1 MVGQDI
7 LDYYRS
13 WLAYR
18 RWYLKVPGV
27 QACVLEDGKQRLSA
41 AFGLA
46 DTAAGTP
53 LTERHLFR
61 IASHSKTFTAVTVLR
76 LVERGKLRLDDPV
89 AEHLPELAGSG
100 LAAVTVREL
109 LGHGGGVIRDSE
121 DGDFWQ
127 LFRPYPDA
135 AELIRIATEPSAAV
149 TGRNERFKYSNI
161 AYGLLGLVIE
171 RVARTSF
178 ADAVAAE
185 ILRPLGLA
193 DTGPE
198 LSAERAADY
207 AAGHTALSYGTERN
221 VIEHVDTRALAAAT
235 GFYATAAEL
244 AAFYTALLPG
254 EHGLLG
260 ADAQRQL
267 RHREWEVKSGE
278 SWYGLGV
285 FLNKIGEHELFGHS
299 GGYPGH
305 ITRTFACPQRRTVVS
320 VLTNAVDGPA
330 EPLAAGLFR
339 LLDLAASASH
349 QPAPDGERFTGRF
362 SSLWGVQD
370 VALLGGRLFGIN
382 PTVVNP
388 ADDPVA
394 LEVVDDTTLK
404 AVSGPGGGSIGEP
417 MRYEFA
423 PDGSI
428 GSVRGGSGMTLRP
441 FEQPV

>member
-13 WLAYR
+13 WLDYR
-18 RWYLKVPGV
+18 RWFLRVPGV
-27 QACVLEDGKQRLSA
+27 QACVLDDGQQRLSA

-46 DTAAGTP
+46 NAATGSP

-76 LVERGKLRLDDPV
+76 LAEQGRLRLDDPA
-89 AEHLPELAGSG
+89 AEHLPELAGSA
-100 LAAVTVREL
+100 LARVTVREL

-135 AELIRIATEPSAAV
+135 AELLRIATEPSAAV
-149 TGRNERFKYSNI
+149 FPRNERFKYSNI

-171 RVARTSF
+171 RVTGAGF
-178 ADAVAAE
+178 ADAMAAQ
-185 ILRPLGLA
+185 ILQPLGLA

-198 LSAERAADY
+198 LSAERTGDF
-207 AAGHTALSYGTERN
+207 AAGHTALSYAAERS

-244 AAFYTALLPG
+244 AAFYSALLPG
-254 EHGLLG
+254 DDTLLG

-267 RHREWEVKSGE
+267 RHREWQVKNGE

-320 VLTNAVDGPA
+320 VLTNAIDGPA

-339 LLDLAASASH
+339 LLDLAASATH
-349 QPAPDGERFTGRF
+349 QPAPDGARFTGRF
-362 SSLWGVQD
+362 SFLWGVQD
-370 VALLGGRLFGIN
+370 VALLGGRLFAIN

-394 LEVVDDTTLK
+394 LEVVDENTLK
-404 AVSGPGGGSIGEP
+404 VVSGPGGGSVGEP

-423 PDGSI
+423 ADGSI
-428 GSVRGGSGMTLRP
+428 RSVRGGSGMTMRP
-441 FEQPV
+441 FEQPI